1 MRRLDVRFLFGCL
14 AAIGAFAAAGCGGSG
29 SDNAASTTAADP
41 TTDKLAQVLARGTLV
56 GYHEA
61 DYPPQS
67 MDIQGAKRLANTKCA
82 ETQLTANQV
91 EGFDAD
97 ATKLVAKGLGVEAC
111 FATPSWTEITA
122 GNWGDRLDI
131 AYGSG
136 SINADRMERL
146 YMTQP
151 YYAVPNYY
159 FVAKSSAARHAHD
172 LDGKRIGSCA
182 SCSHEMYLN
191 GDLEIPGVDITLNVK
206 NPKVVTF
213 ETEPPGLKATAKGS
227 LDAFLAAEPVGKA
240 QIDAGVP
247 LRQLPEVAFTYYP
260 SGFVD
265 KSSGLSSDGVR
276 GQGRR
281 DRPADSRRTARSRR
295 NPRSGSAT
303 TTSRPQRR
311 TTSPRS
317 DRRSNEYSTV
327 ELRPARWSSLV
338 ARRLRVV
345 GKRQPM
351 RRRRRGRTRRP
362 SPPRAIRR
370 ATSSPRCSHG
380 DADPLHRPRVSTAV
394 LRGQGC
400 QAPDDHQVRR
410 ESAHRQPDHRLR
422 RRNGEARGQAARG
435 RALLRDAL
443 VDRGDGRELGRP
455 LGSRLRVGSRS
466 ASTGWTSST

>member
-1 MRRLDVRFLFGCL
+1 
-14 AAIGAFAAAGCGGSG
+14 
-29 SDNAASTTAADP
+29 
-41 TTDKLAQVLARGTLV
+41 VLVRGTLV

-61 DYPPQS
+61 GYPPQS
-67 MDIQGAKRLANTKCA
+67 MDIPGAKRLANTKCA

-97 ATKLVAKGLGVEAC
+97 TTKLVAKGLGVEAC

-159 FVAKSSAARHAHD
+159 FVAKSSPARHAHD
-172 LDGKRIGSCA
+172 LDAKRIGSCA

-247 LRQLPEVAFTYYP
+247 LRRLPEVAFTYYP

-265 KSSGLSSDGVR
+265 KSSGLSS
-276 GQGRR
+276 
-281 DRPADSRRTARSRR
+281 
-295 NPRSGSAT
+295 SAF
-303 TTSRPQRR
+303 
-311 TTSPRS
+311 
-317 DRRSNEYSTV
+317 
-327 ELRPARWSSLV
+327 V
-338 ARRLRVV
+338 ARVDEIVQGLQADGTLTAKAEKWFGHDYIKAAAAYDIASV
-345 GKRQPM
+345 GQEIK
-351 RRRRRGRTRRP
+351 
-362 SPPRAIRR
+362 
-370 ATSSPRCSHG
+370 
-380 DADPLHRPRVSTAV
+380 
-394 LRGQGC
+394 
-400 QAPDDHQVRR
+400 
-410 ESAHRQPDHRLR
+410 
-422 RRNGEARGQAARG
+422 
-435 RALLRDAL
+435 
-443 VDRGDGRELGRP
+443 
-455 LGSRLRVGSRS
+455 
-466 ASTGWTSST
+466 

>member
-1 MRRLDVRFLFGCL
+1 MRQRGLNGALGCL
-14 AAIGAFAAAGCGGSG
+14 AAIALLAVTGCGGSSG
-29 SDNAASTTAADP
+29 SDDASSTTAADP

-56 GYHEA
+56 GYHET

-67 MDIQGAKRLANTKCA
+67 MDVPGAKRLAGTKCA

-97 ATKLVAKGLGVEAC
+97 ATKLVAEGLGVEAC

-146 YMTQP
+146 FMTQP

-159 FVAKSSAARHAHD
+159 FVAKPSPAKHAHD

-191 GDLEIPGVDITLNVK
+191 GALEIPTVDIKLNVK

-213 ETEPPGLKATAKGS
+213 ETEQPGLKATAKGS

-240 QIDAGVP
+240 QIDAGMP

-265 KSSGLSSDGVR
+265 KSSGLSS
-276 GQGRR
+276 
-281 DRPADSRRTARSRR
+281 AAF
-295 NPRSGSAT
+295 
-303 TTSRPQRR
+303 
-311 TTSPRS
+311 
-317 DRRSNEYSTV
+317 
-327 ELRPARWSSLV
+327 V
-338 ARRLRVV
+338 ARVDEIVQGL
-345 GKRQPM
+345 Q
-351 RRRRRGRTRRP
+351 
-362 SPPRAIRR
+362 
-370 ATSSPRCSHG
+370 
-380 DADPLHRPRVSTAV
+380 ADGTLTAKSKKWFGHDYV
-394 LRGQGC
+394 K
-400 QAPDDHQVRR
+400 
-410 ESAHRQPDHRLR
+410 
-422 RRNGEARGQAARG
+422 AA
-435 RALLRDAL
+435 AAYDI
-443 VDRGDGRELGRP
+443 
-455 LGSRLRVGSRS
+455 
-466 ASTGWTSST
+466 ASVAQEVK